1 MRPTDEVVELVR
13 AEWQRA
19 QERAE
24 ALDVRAA
31 TWRRRIDALGWR
43 ASTPEWESRY
53 AAVRA
58 RVEAARAARGSLER
72 VLVAAVRLH
81 RPCAWCLPRR
91 RWPLGAPVS
100 HGMCSRHAVQVAC
113 EVARG

>member
-1 MRPTDEVVELVR
+1 VRAADAIVEELR

-19 QERAE
+19 QERVE
-24 ALDVRAA
+24 ALDARAA

-58 RVEAARAARGSLER
+58 RAESARAARGSLER

-100 HGMCSRHAVQVAC
+100 HGMCSRHEAQLSR